1 MNLFMVAASKQRLL
15 QLVSICSVHGGRHGC
30 QRLGIDPLQ
39 GMPAMLD
46 ANNRRRIR
54 RQSNISQN
62 TLTFQLLTTTA
73 SSMAARFI
81 SMANQASTSS
91 ISSGSAGLSCDV
103 HSHQAGGD
111 FPVSQE
117 RPTSRH
123 SACGLMA
130 TETQGVSSAVSSNGP
145 SDFFLDPTQSR
156 ETSQHKQP
164 DGLEHRSEVSSCY
177 QRPAA
182 GKQFFQIGTPS
193 QQSWEAP
200 FSDCGSSSEASIDRH
215 YGEKQMR
222 LKGYVTGFL
231 DSSVRD
237 RASDE
242 MSIPAPQAAAE
253 STVEC
258 GVSKQLPGQDGMLRG
273 QEDSGRRVG
282 DAGCS
287 MAASSLEE
295 PEEPLLE
302 PSRAIPQ
309 DYIVAKAEEEPLE
322 VFPASSCTASSA
334 DIKETLN
341 ASRLSRPQTDAN
353 SVFGQRLLGVTVSNP
368 GQGCRISAISIEG
381 IDPSSS
387 DWTNACRSFLRA
399 V

>member
-1 MNLFMVAASKQRLL
+1 MDAKGSESIPSKDASDVGCKQPKTDQEAEQHLSEHIDVSATDDYGERYGSSLYLDGKPGEYLF
-15 QLVSICSVHGGRHGC
+15 
-30 QRLGIDPLQ
+30 
-39 GMPAMLD
+39 
-46 ANNRRRIR
+46 N
-54 RQSNISQN
+54 
-62 TLTFQLLTTTA
+62 
-73 SSMAARFI
+73 
-81 SMANQASTSS
+81 
-91 ISSGSAGLSCDV
+91 SSGSAGLSCDV
-103 HSHQAGGD
+103 HSHRAGAD
-111 FPVSQE
+111 FPMSQE

-123 SACGLMA
+123 SACGSMA
-130 TETQGVSSAVSSNGP
+130 TETQGVSSAVSSHGP

-156 ETSQHKQP
+156 ETSQHKQS

-182 GKQFFQIGTPS
+182 GKQFFQIGTLS

-222 LKGYVTGFL
+222 LKGYVTGFS

-242 MSIPAPQAAAE
+242 MSIPEPQAAAE

-295 PEEPLLE
+295 PEEPPLE

-322 VFPASSCTASSA
+322 VFPASSCKASSA
-334 DIKETLN
+334 DIEETLN
-341 ASRLSRPQTDAN
+341 ASRLSRAQTDAN

-381 IDPSSS
+381 INPSSS